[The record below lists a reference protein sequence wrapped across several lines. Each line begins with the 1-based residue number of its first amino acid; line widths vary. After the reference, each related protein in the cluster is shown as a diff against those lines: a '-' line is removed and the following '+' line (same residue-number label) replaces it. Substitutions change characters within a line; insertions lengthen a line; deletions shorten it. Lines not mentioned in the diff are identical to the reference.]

1 MRYLLPFCFLV
12 ITGLQARSIT
22 DPDSLYQV
30 AQEMMDREEF
40 AAAIELLTLLTRHA
54 DWVEEADNARMAF
67 NNLGYSHYLLQ
78 EYMESAQNYERATRM
93 ARQLQDTVKWIGS
106 QTSLAMAYRQ
116 LGMYARSLEANQ
128 EALRL
133 AKIRQDWK
141 MVLDLLNAGGILYQN
156 LEKWG
161 FALEKHREALNVLR
175 IRPDPPMQAYLYTNL
190 AISYAGLGLQES
202 SLYYN
207 LRSLQLKEELGME
220 ATEKASNLNNIGE
233 NYLALDSLNQAS
245 RYLLQANALY
255 VEKGDKE
262 GMVENYNNLAKLSL
276 KSDQTQQ
283 AAAYLKKAGA
293 LLEEVPVKELYLD
306 YLSLRTFLLE
316 REGRQAEALRT
327 HKELAAVRQEVFQTE
342 QLAVQRLEASAVL
355 REKNLE
361 AQNLLQEAALA
372 RAESR
377 KNAQLMWFLLAGL
390 VFAALVSF
398 FFIRLNRRLRDNNRL
413 IALQKL
419 EIKHHSFNL
428 LMRLQALLR
437 MTSDSLED
445 SATQEKLQQVEA
457 AIVSAASLQQFT
469 YGIENEEE
477 VSLGKFLQELVERLK
492 EAFSNP
498 IHPAITYS
506 VELNTEAVL
515 PVKTV
520 LNCGLMV
527 AEIITNSIKHAAH
540 EVAHPMISLS
550 LSRSENHLLLL
561 VGDNG
566 KGSADKAELTGV
578 GQGLISRLAR
588 FIQAELTVTTEG
600 GTCYLIKL
608 KG

>member
-1 MRYLLPFCFLV
+1 
-12 ITGLQARSIT
+12 
-22 DPDSLYQV
+22 
-30 AQEMMDREEF
+30 MMDREEF
-40 AAAIELLTLLTRHA
+40 AAAIELLTMLTRHA

-128 EALRL
+128 EALQL

-141 MVLDLLNAGGILYQN
+141 IVLDLLNAGGILYQN
-156 LEKWG
+156 LEKWD

-190 AISYAGLGLQES
+190 AISHAGLGLQDS

-283 AAAYLKKAGA
+283 AAAYLKKVGT
-293 LLEEVPVKELYLD
+293 LLEEVPVKELFLD
-306 YLSLRTFLLE
+306 YLSLRTSLLE
-316 REGRQAEALRT
+316 REGRHAEALRT

-342 QLAVQRLEASAVL
+342 QLAVQRLEARALL

-372 RAESR
+372 RAESK
-377 KNAQLMWFLLAGL
+377 KNAQLMLFLLAGL
-390 VFAALVSF
+390 VLAALVSF
-398 FFIRLNRRLRDNNRL
+398 FFIRLNRRLKESNQL

-428 LMRLQALLR
+428 LMRLQSLLR

-445 SATQEKLQQVEA
+445 PATQEKLQQVEA
-457 AIVSAASLQQFT
+457 AIIAAASLQQFS

-498 IHPAITYS
+498 ANPPIAYS
-506 VELNTEAVL
+506 VELKTEVVL

-527 AEIITNSIKHAAH
+527 AEIVTNSIKHAAH
-540 EVAHPMISLS
+540 GVENPKISLC
-550 LSRSENHLLLL
+550 LSRFDNYILLQ
-561 VGDNG
+561 VEDNG
-566 KGSADKAELTGV
+566 QGSKGNTRQSGV

-600 GTCYLIKL
+600 GTCYLIKI